1 MKTLVVANQKG
12 GVGKSAIATHLA
24 FLGAELGHRVLAVD
38 VDSQGTMS
46 RNLCGEMDLPAAHAA
61 QLFKG
66 LTPAPVTCVHNERI
80 DVISGDRAL
89 SEVDEMPKLAA
100 TVLRDSLKRYS
111 AHGLCVIDPPPT
123 LGKRLKAALAA
134 ADFVVMPFSPTRES
148 VDGLGELMDTIDSV
162 KKTLNPNLTIVGL
175 LPNLVNARSAAQ
187 VKALEEIQAHAPDLL
202 LPCQVAARTSVADM
216 LAQSRPVWWR
226 ARGQSQR
233 LAGEEMRAACGYVL
247 KTVLK
252 K

>member
-24 FLGAELGHRVLAVD
+24 FLSAEQGHRVLAVD
-38 VDSQGTMS
+38 IDSQGTMS
-46 RNLCGEMDLPAAHAA
+46 RNLCGDAELPAGQAA

-66 LTPAPVTCVHNERI
+66 LKPSPTRCANNDNV
-80 DVISGDRAL
+80 DVIAGDKAL
-89 SEVDEMPKLAA
+89 SDVDESPKLVA
-100 TVLRDSLKRYS
+100 TALRDALRKYS
-111 AHGLCVIDPPPT
+111 GYALCVIDPPPT

-134 ADFVVMPFSPTRES
+134 ADYVVMPFSPTRES
-148 VDGLGELMDTIDSV
+148 VDGLGELMDTIEDV
-162 KKTLNPNLTIVGL
+162 KRTLNPNLTIVGL

-187 VKALEEIQAHAPDLL
+187 VKALAEIQEAAPDLL
-202 LPCQVAARTSVADM
+202 LPCHVASRTSVADM

-226 ARGQSQR
+226 SRGQSQR
-233 LAGEEMRAACGYVL
+233 LAADEMRAACGYIL